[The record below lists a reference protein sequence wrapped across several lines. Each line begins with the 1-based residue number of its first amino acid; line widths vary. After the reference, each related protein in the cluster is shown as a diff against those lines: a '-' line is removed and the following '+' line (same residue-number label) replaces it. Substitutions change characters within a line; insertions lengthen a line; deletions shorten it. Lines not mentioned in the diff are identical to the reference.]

1 MCKYSNFFKMKKF
14 DYVRACIMCDI
25 RQNLNLFIDELPV
38 AVTLTRAKI
47 LISKAVLSYV
57 IL

>member
-1 MCKYSNFFKMKKF
+1 MCKYSNVFKMKKF

-25 RQNLNLFIDELPV
+25 GQNLNLYIDEL